1 MSIRGLVTF
10 LVCLVVFMGA
20 VYPAY
25 SEQTLEQL
33 RNLQDQEYAALR
45 KEYDDR
51 ALNIDK
57 NNPESSKALANEYS
71 AKRAEIRQKYS
82 TIDTRAQNLNS
93 TLNDPKVKGRINNT
107 GSMPSTVNADV
118 DVAGD
123 AESVERLAKD
133 WSKKGGKKPLYYT
146 VDNPTV
152 PTTTPPKDF
161 SKVIKVVN
169 PNTDTTAW
177 TPETE
182 EIRKA
187 KVKDPDAWTT
197 SGGQKAT
204 GNIERS
210 RDKRGNFLDNEKKFN
225 HSDRPVQ
232 SAPGIHDEDLKTFS
246 KSVSKAGG
254 KQGANIA
261 KDNPQFYDQA
271 SKMQKYGDP
280 VEAGIVDLGD
290 SPEVRKQKI
299 EAWKQTAREEMKKA
313 KVKSQKLGDAA
324 DTAREDLAQQMRD
337 QGNNDVANRI
347 EKNRQDVANSNR
359 DAADENKKLK
369 AESEELRN
377 NSKKQNTAD
386 IDDSAL
392 DGPSKGKQSD
402 VEITTNTSDDV
413 LSTKKPTVTVDSDV
427 DLTPGKKKP
436 VQMTKIDVDAPNSK
450 KNLDVDGGIDVLEA
464 VETVGQVFQSGTRV
478 AGDAIDENRDLNSD
492 DAAEVVKDL
501 TPGVREYEATKEALE
516 NRRVESLERQER
528 IRQLKDKN
536 NLTLDEKLELNN
548 LEHEAKSNP
557 DTAAGDAAGLFTD
570 KVQSYEDE
578 LNQRKKDQGRE
589 GEKDDFVKDG
599 LPMAG
604 AIAKDVADMLNPLT
618 PIAEAL
624 PEIYSWEKRQ
634 AWASQKD
641 TLTKYLNSE
650 AIKIEKNTQRN
661 TDKLNQLLTT
671 GDLSDP
677 EVQKKID
684 ALLATLK
691 QDRDKLTKL
700 NAVADAHL
708 QEVNPEEL
716 KYVRR
721 LKDGLPD
728 INSLED
734 WRNQLTKDQ
743 AEAES
748 CPENTVRLSDEN
760 DKIQC
765 ASCDVLHSDF
775 NVAIGANEK
784 NYAQAL
790 LDLSVGCGWIA
801 EGTKKIANYGNCPDD
816 TVRLSDESDAAQCVP
831 CTELYGDFNAA
842 IERNDKGYAQTLL
855 EIAPNCGWVA
865 AGKEKLHRARDCP
878 GNTVKLSDES
888 DTVFCVPCAE
898 LRVDFDFALSGGDKE
913 YAQSLIDLAPN
924 CGWTLDGKKD
934 IEAAGKC
941 PVNTVKLNGGDGQ
954 NQCVPC
960 DELYGDFN
968 AALSS
973 GDRPYAETLA
983 NLGSSCGW
991 SKSAVTALSTPQ
1003 SCPNGTVK
1011 LSDQSNEIECVPCET
1026 LYGDFIA
1033 AKEQGETS
1041 YAESLVDLASSC
1053 SWSQSVAQ
1061 QMYSANQQADFDQKC
1076 NQLTPGSHAVI
1087 NGDQYT
1093 CYCNEGMLILTGSNG
1108 TSCQSCEQVRGYIN
1122 SALRQNNL
1130 GNVRGL
1136 MAGAQN
1142 CGWYDE
1148 AVQVVAGIAQQ
1159 QKDQAIQQRN
1169 KDNQQIVNN
1178 IKNLVGGFMN
1188 QQGGNSKPPNTGSP
1202 PQRPPKKVTPKP
1214 SPPKKA
1220 PPKKQP
1226 APPKQSPDGCAGG
1239 RCCTGHQLYC
1249 KQRGTEYSYPRTSL
1263 DRNTDWICDICKR
1276 PFKTKQ
1282 GRLAPGLRG
1291 AQRGDVSCRH

>member
-1 MSIRGLVTF
+1 MNIRGLVTF
-10 LVCLVVFMGA
+10 LVGLAVFMGA

-25 SEQTLEQL
+25 SEQTQEQL

-82 TIDTRAQNLNS
+82 KIDTRAQSLDS
-93 TLNDPKVKGRINNT
+93 TLNDPKIKGKIKNT

-123 AESVERLAKD
+123 ADSVEILAKD

-152 PTTTPPKDF
+152 PTTSPPKDF

-210 RDKRGNFLDNEKKFN
+210 RDKRGYYLDNEKKF
-225 HSDRPVQ
+225 HHADRSVQ
-232 SAPGIHDEDLKTFS
+232 NTPGIHDEDLKTFS

-261 KDNPQFYDQA
+261 KNNPQFYDQA
-271 SKMQKYGDP
+271 SKMQNYGDP

-299 EAWKQTAREEMKKA
+299 EAWKQTARDEMKKA
-313 KVKSQKLGDAA
+313 KIESQKLGDAA

-386 IDDSAL
+386 VGDTASDLS
-392 DGPSKGKQSD
+392 SKGKQSD

-427 DLTPGKKKP
+427 DLTPSQKKP
-436 VQMTKIDVDAPNSK
+436 VRMTKIDVDAPNSK
-450 KNLDVDGGIDVLEA
+450 KNINVDGGIDVLDA
-464 VETVGQVFQSGTRV
+464 VETAGQVFQSGTRV
-478 AGDAIDENRDLNSD
+478 AGEAIDENRDLNSG
-492 DAAEVVKDL
+492 DAVEVVKDL
-501 TPGVREYEATKEALE
+501 TPGVREYEATAAALE
-516 NRRVESLERQER
+516 NRRLESLKRQER
-528 IRQLKDKN
+528 IRQLKGKN
-536 NLTLDEKLELNN
+536 NLTLDEKTELNH
-548 LEHEAKSNP
+548 LEHEEKRNP
-557 DTAAGDAAGLFTD
+557 NTVAGDASGLFTD
-570 KVQSYEDE
+570 KAQSYEDA

-604 AIAKDVADMLNPLT
+604 AIVKDVADMLNPLT
-618 PIAEAL
+618 PIAEGL
-624 PEIYSWEKRQ
+624 PETYTWEQRQ

-677 EVQKKID
+677 EVKKSVD
-684 ALLATLK
+684 ALLTALK

-700 NAVADAHL
+700 NAAADKHL
-708 QEVNPEEL
+708 QEVDPEKL
-716 KYVRR
+716 KYVRG

-728 INSLED
+728 IKSLED

-748 CPENTVRLSDEN
+748 CPKNTVRLSDEN
-760 DKIQC
+760 GKIQC

-775 NVAIGANEK
+775 N
-784 NYAQAL
+784 
-790 LDLSVGCGWIA
+790 
-801 EGTKKIANYGNCPDD
+801 
-816 TVRLSDESDAAQCVP
+816 
-831 CTELYGDFNAA
+831 AA
-842 IERNDKGYAQTLL
+842 IESNDKGYAQTLL

-888 DTVFCVPCAE
+888 DSVSCVPCEE
-898 LRVDFDFALSGGDKE
+898 LQVDFDSALSRGDKE
-913 YAQSLIDLAPN
+913 YAQSLLDLASN
-924 CGWTLDGKKD
+924 CGWTLDGKKE
-934 IEAAGKC
+934 IKAAEKC
-941 PVNTVKLNGGDGQ
+941 PENTVKLNGADGQ

-968 AALSS
+968 AALST
-973 GDRPYAETLA
+973 GDRPYAQTLA

-991 SKSAVTALSTPQ
+991 SKSAVNALNTPQ
-1003 SCPNGTVK
+1003 SCPDGTVQ
-1011 LSDQSNEIECVPCET
+1011 LSDQSNKAECVPCET
-1026 LYGDFIA
+1026 LYGDFTA
-1033 AKEQGETS
+1033 ATNQGNTS
-1041 YAESLVDLASSC
+1041 YASSLVNLASVC
-1053 SWSQSVAQ
+1053 DWSKSLVQKMNNDTQ
-1061 QMYSANQQADFDQKC
+1061 QNALDQKC
-1076 NQLTPGSHAVI
+1076 NEQVLFSHAVI
-1087 NGDQYT
+1087 SGDQYR
-1093 CYCNEGMLILTGSNG
+1093 CVCNDGRLIVNNS
-1108 TSCQSCEQVRGYIN
+1108 SSSACQSCEQVREMINAALQRNDIN
-1122 SALRQNNL
+1122 SATGLL
-1130 GNVRGL
+1130 G
-1136 MAGAQN
+1136 GAQS
-1142 CGWYDE
+1142 CGWYNE
-1148 AVQVVAGIAQQ
+1148 AVQVVANITQQ
-1159 QKDQAIQQRN
+1159 QNNQNNQN
-1169 KDNQQIVNN
+1169 NQQMLNDLQNQLNAFLNTNN
-1178 IKNLVGGFMN
+1178 TWTNGSDDVPPGYYDKK
-1188 QQGGNSKPPNTGSP
+1188 KPPAQNV
-1202 PQRPPKKVTPKP
+1202 PPKQPTKSTTKTKP
-1214 SPPKKA
+1214 
-1220 PPKKQP
+1220 
-1226 APPKQSPDGCAGG
+1226 PPKQSPAKKQPSHGL
-1239 RCCTGHQLYC
+1239 QLPDC
-1249 KQRGTEYSYPRTSL
+1249 PSSGPMSAA
-1263 DRNTDWICDICKR
+1263 I
-1276 PFKTKQ
+1276 
-1282 GRLAPGLRG
+1282 
-1291 AQRGDVSCRH
+1291 